1 MTASKV
7 VLYFDNQE
15 DALLFTL
22 AASSVLSEDGRI
34 SSKED
39 LLKLAQEIGKA
50 TRITT
55 QGALEMASL
64 GTEAPSRVTPQPRTA

>member
-39 LLKLAQEIGKA
+39 LMKLAQEIGKA

-64 GTEAPSRVTPQPRTA
+64 GTDAPSGIVQERRTA